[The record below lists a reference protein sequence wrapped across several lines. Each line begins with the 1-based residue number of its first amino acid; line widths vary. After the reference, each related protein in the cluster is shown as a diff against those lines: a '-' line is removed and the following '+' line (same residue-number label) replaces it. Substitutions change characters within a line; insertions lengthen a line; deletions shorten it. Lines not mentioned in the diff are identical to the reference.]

1 MIRFEE
7 DYYEEELSYSDD
19 NCSCGC
25 FSCSLRI
32 IQHTGDDYSRCY

>member
-19 NCSCGC
+19 HCSRSC
-25 FSCSLRI
+25 FSGSLRI
-32 IQHTGDDYSRCY
+32 IQHTSDDDSRCD